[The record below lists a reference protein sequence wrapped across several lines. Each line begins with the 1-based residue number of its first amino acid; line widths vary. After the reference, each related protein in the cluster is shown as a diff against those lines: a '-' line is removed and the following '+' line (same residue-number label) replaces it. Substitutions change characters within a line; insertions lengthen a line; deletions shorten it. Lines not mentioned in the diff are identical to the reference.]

1 MECNIDTKLAAGERG
16 CDPRGARPRICTDS
30 HHRRL
35 APLPDFPL
43 HSVTLPG
50 SASAKSPNPAT
61 CDATSGKG
69 APAAR
74 SGAWV
79 CNSEFTCTCRL
90 ARMGT
95 RRDVASI
102 VVTAALSRKE
112 CEGLTDVH

>member
-1 MECNIDTKLAAGERG
+1 MECDIDTKLAAGERG

-35 APLPDFPL
+35 APLSDFPL

-69 APAAR
+69 APAAI

-79 CNSEFTCTCRL
+79 CNSEVTCTCRL
-90 ARMGT
+90 ARPGT
-95 RRDVASI
+95 RRNVASFM
-102 VVTAALSRKE
+102 
-112 CEGLTDVH
+112 